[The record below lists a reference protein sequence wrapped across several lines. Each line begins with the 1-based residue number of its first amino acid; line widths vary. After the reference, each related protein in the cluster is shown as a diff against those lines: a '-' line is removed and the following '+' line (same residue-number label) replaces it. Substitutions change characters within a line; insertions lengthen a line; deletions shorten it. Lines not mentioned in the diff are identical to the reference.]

1 MCFVHYF
8 KGYDRATSVAGAV
21 AASSA
26 PPGSGL
32 NAGATPLPQPPTTGS
47 ATGQSFMNLPIQLY
61 GKDDPVGKKCRVK
74 KYWFGLGTS
83 ITATVA
89 GFEQISNSSQ
99 PGPFAA
105 AFHQLKQ
112 WSKL

>member
-1 MCFVHYF
+1 
-8 KGYDRATSVAGAV
+8 VAGAV

-26 PPGSGL
+26 VASSGV

-47 ATGQSFMNLPIQLY
+47 ATGQPIMNLPIQLY
-61 GKDDPVGKKCRVK
+61 GKDDPVGKKCRVT
-74 KYWFGLGTS
+74 KYWYSLGTPT
-83 ITATVA
+83 TATVA